1 MGVDVTGGP
10 GGVGAALEDLTAAA
24 ARLGETSGRV
34 ADVTGALLRAGA
46 APELVTAT
54 PAAPVEVARV
64 VGELAAL
71 TGLTGLPADSAALLA
86 LAVGVRSAVTA
97 YAAAEQAAALLVES
111 AQDTVVLALSRQPA
125 GLVGA
130 AVVAQGAGLD
140 VAEVVDRVGFAAPW
154 LADLAG
160 GVEGLVAGPLT
171 PADYEDGLGLL
182 VAAGSSRGWL
192 TEAGRGLRV
201 DAVGAS
207 ATGPPPRGLADLV
220 ATQAELDNPGSGPD
234 RVRVLQVPQRDGS
247 STWVAVIPGTQA
259 WSPRAGANP
268 FDLTSDVLL
277 LAQRQTLLAAGVER
291 ALTLAQR
298 DAGRAG
304 RSDPVMLAGHSQG
317 GIVAAALAADDG
329 FRARHRVTHV
339 VTTGAPVAR
348 LALPPTVSVL
358 SLEHTQDVVPRL
370 EGRPNADRRSHVTV
384 TRDLRGDPVV
394 AGRAAAAHSTAAYIA
409 TAEQADRAGSAS
421 LSAWREGA
429 AAFLGDGSSSAQVRD
444 YRVWR
449 EEGVAR

>member
-1 MGVDVTGGP
+1 
-10 GGVGAALEDLTAAA
+10 
-24 ARLGETSGRV
+24 
-34 ADVTGALLRAGA
+34 
-46 APELVTAT
+46 
-54 PAAPVEVARV
+54 
-64 VGELAAL
+64 
-71 TGLTGLPADSAALLA
+71 
-86 LAVGVRSAVTA
+86 
-97 YAAAEQAAALLVES
+97 
-111 AQDTVVLALSRQPA
+111 
-125 GLVGA
+125 
-130 AVVAQGAGLD
+130 
-140 VAEVVDRVGFAAPW
+140 
-154 LADLAG
+154 
-160 GVEGLVAGPLT
+160 
-171 PADYEDGLGLL
+171 
-182 VAAGSSRGWL
+182 
-192 TEAGRGLRV
+192 
-201 DAVGAS
+201 
-207 ATGPPPRGLADLV
+207 
-220 ATQAELDNPGSGPD
+220 
-234 RVRVLQVPQRDGS
+234 VRVLQVPQRDGS
-247 STWVAVIPGTQA
+247 SAWVAVIPGTQA

-384 TRDLRGDPVV
+384 TRDLRGDPEV

-409 TAEQADRAGSAS
+409 TAAQADRAGSAS

>member
-182 VAAGSSRGWL
+182 VAAGASRGWL

-247 STWVAVIPGTQA
+247 STWVAVLPGTQA